1 LHIQHISEYGHTDLA
16 ALVVDPA
23 YVVDPVYPF
32 QWVLEVLKLVLG
44 PEVPQYV
51 VTVLVEE
58 AVVGVVVG
66 LQGYHCDVND
76 G

>member
-1 LHIQHISEYGHTDLA
+1 VSKIPVKSHNHLA

-23 YVVDPVYPF
+23 YVVDPVFPF
-32 QWVLEVLKLVLG
+32 RQVLEGWKSVWGLV
-44 PEVPQYV
+44 VPQYA

-58 AVVGVVVG
+58 AVVGVVVE
-66 LQGYHCDVND
+66 LKGYHCDVDD